1 MYMNKFKKIIFRCVF
16 ITFAITTIVSCSE
29 KQKFDGYLY
38 PIKEN
43 GLYGY
48 IDSVGNRIM
57 EPKFL
62 WLSTFHDGLAMA
74 VVDTIYRSIP
84 DSIAYE
90 VGERDTIVNIFR
102 MYLKYGYIDK
112 AGKFVIKPTFIAYID
127 MPQIGFVASDM
138 SKCKYILSKYTFHN
152 KRAIYS
158 DTVTWK
164 DGYIDTK
171 GNIII
176 EARFFYSEPFS
187 EGLAVVGDAVAE
199 PIYTNK
205 ACINPSKIR
214 SAYIDTLGNNVTD
227 FKYETLTPFRS
238 GRGVGSFKK
247 INKETIILEDTTFE
261 YETYSQPRFLIN
273 KEGQE
278 IKELNFVNVY
288 YGFSKDGISLTSDEF
303 LWKLRGQ
310 MSFNYI
316 DIDGNYLEPLKG
328 LTEFQMDSLRR
339 CDDILQVLPDNASI
353 VDATYFGDGF
363 TGISP
368 DSTHWFVMDRYLLI
382 HGYGNMS
389 IFENFMGFNNGLAAV
404 KRNGKWGF
412 INKKIKEQIPCKYDS
427 CGGAYP
433 YLEEIFGYDIQGN
446 VNKIA
451 YINRNDS
458 LVWEGKIL
466 KVNEIKNVYSD
477 KEKKDWG
484 IWTYK
489 YNPLYENIQIWIYAA
504 LGIIFFIVIIVWGL
518 VRIKASSKQAV
529 MPTNEQSVHMQTNI
543 NNITFMT
550 SPIDNATDNEE
561 IRFYPSVG
569 QYTEAIKLAS
579 QSPEDYFD
587 ELSNLRPVFD
597 ANGDPIMS
605 NGNFAVVYKMVDDN
619 GKFHAVRCFH
629 RYQEGRKK
637 SYKLICEELGKVS
650 SPYLSPIKFFENEF
664 YIDSVEYPVIL
675 MDWVDGEPLD
685 KYIRKIINDKT
696 KLHSLA
702 ENFRQLAIWLL
713 NQQFAHGDLKPDNIL
728 VKEDG
733 SLVLVDYDGM
743 FVPAMQGQ
751 KARELGSPDFRNPS
765 RTEDD
770 FDNNID
776 TFSIISILLSLEL
789 LVENKEYLSIYGAE
803 DRLLF
808 SEEDYR
814 DIENSMIFKY
824 AFISNNSFISK
835 LAITIKNL
843 LKGEMIDE
851 SEIISLFKNDNN
863 QFKKQ
868 SNNFIENIT
877 ITIFLSHF
885 IILIFSSLVLRSHY
899 EWAVLYISIT
909 MLFAIIPLYSVIAVI
924 DVFRPHKE
932 KHVVLLD
939 EEANGCFAFVIALL
953 PILMM
958 GDFFT
963 DWINGFELPF
973 ISNLPH
979 YNDKWYITV
988 LIWVMGYL
996 IIMSHL
1002 YVPPIILKLRM
1013 KLYMT
1018 QEEKKIKTEM
1028 EEKNRISEEIRYK
1041 EEKNKIRNRRYLYN
1055 DFPLDFDDNMYYDY
1069 DFD

>member
-1 MYMNKFKKIIFRCVF
+1 MNKFKKIIFRCVF

-214 SAYIDTLGNNVTD
+214 RAYIDTLGNNVTD

-664 YIDSVEYPVIL
+664 YIDSVDYPVIL

-696 KLHSLA
+696 KLRSLA

-765 RTEDD
+765 RTETD
-770 FDNNID
+770 FDKNID
-776 TFSIISILLSLEL
+776 NFPIVSILLSLKMIAE
-789 LVENKEYLSIYGAE
+789 KSEYLERFGAD

-808 SEEDYR
+808 SYNDYLNLR
-814 DIENSMIFKY
+814 NSGIYKR
-824 AFISNNSFISK
+824 
-835 LAITIKNL
+835 AITSYAEDIHELAAMLKRMVSGELCNIESINNL
-843 LKGEMIDE
+843 LLKNNWYARMTPNDKFERKIHWFVGVYSILIFLLPLYLRSIFSWHIVMLYITTLFLIALMFLVLVFVDISRPNKKEHINTLGNEGASGCLAWFNFIPLLLMADSFTKRFNDYIPIIEQPYYDDE
-851 SEIISLFKNDNN
+851 WYITLLMWIIWWYSNMAIISLPHYLLEWRLKHFKSDEET
-863 QFKKQ
+863 KTEI
-868 SNNFIENIT
+868 IEHE
-877 ITIFLSHF
+877 L
-885 IILIFSSLVLRSHY
+885 
-899 EWAVLYISIT
+899 
-909 MLFAIIPLYSVIAVI
+909 SVI
-924 DVFRPHKE
+924 R
-932 KHVVLLD
+932 D
-939 EEANGCFAFVIALL
+939 EVE
-953 PILMM
+953 
-958 GDFFT
+958 
-963 DWINGFELPF
+963 
-973 ISNLPH
+973 
-979 YNDKWYITV
+979 
-988 LIWVMGYL
+988 
-996 IIMSHL
+996 
-1002 YVPPIILKLRM
+1002 
-1013 KLYMT
+1013 
-1018 QEEKKIKTEM
+1018 
-1028 EEKNRISEEIRYK
+1028 K
-1041 EEKNKIRNRRYLYN
+1041 EERIWENRKKHDTCVYLD
-1055 DFPLDFDDNMYYDY
+1055 DFPF
-1069 DFD
+1069 